1 MLFSVEK
8 LSKNHLSEAELI
20 LVFQC
25 LSGRE
30 AETNTDY
37 EVLQNDDQA
46 KLN

>member
-1 MLFSVEK
+1 M
-8 LSKNHLSEAELI
+8 NHLSVTEVI

-37 EVLQNDDQA
+37 EDWQNVD
-46 KLN
+46 